1 MAIYARI
8 SAHQQGAMPLPSDV
22 QLSDDVVQL
31 LNDLLAPSPVK
42 RLGCRGAGAEEI
54 KTYKWFSGFSWGECA
69 SGEMSAPHAELCA
82 QLLATAEQT
91 GAKGCLPEAAG
102 SYTGDET
109 WYDGFGSFLGP
120 RK

>member
-1 MAIYARI
+1 MEIAGR
-8 SAHQQGAMPLPSDV
+8 SNPNPNPNPN
-22 QLSDDVVQL
+22 
-31 LNDLLAPSPVK
+31 LNPNPNP
-42 RLGCRGAGAEEI
+42 
-54 KTYKWFSGFSWGECA
+54 T
-69 SGEMSAPHAELCA
+69 PNPNPNQLCA